1 MASTGGDQ
9 KTLPMKILAFLDSAA
24 GGDWPPLLGLMALLR
39 GQGHEIGAVC
49 DQALVPAVAE
59 AGCLPVELP
68 EVLGLDRCLGP
79 VFSAIGRGEMLP
91 SGKGVQPLAIWGGK
105 VAVAAGELLG
115 RWRPELVLSTLFC
128 QEAAMATAQ
137 AWRIPWVVVNPSFF
151 FGDRKRLPSAEDFS
165 PQGLLLY
172 RHWLLPPMLQ
182 ADLVLHA
189 TDPLFDGAGPLP
201 ARHLYLGPL
210 FWELPG
216 ELPPLLATKGPPWLL
231 LSLSTSP
238 QQDDQRILEQAAL
251 ALADMECRVL
261 VTLASAGS
269 PIKAT
274 ALPANF
280 FVHGYVP
287 HSIVLPH
294 CRLAISHGGHGLVL
308 KAICHGVQQLLVP
321 WGRDQPGV
329 ASRAAALG
337 VARVLRPADIDGE
350 SLGKLVRNL
359 LADSVCY
366 VKVCDHARR
375 LALTGFLPL
384 ALQRLQQVAAAG
396 RHRG

>member
-1 MASTGGDQ
+1 
-9 KTLPMKILAFLDSAA
+9 MKILAFLDSAA

-39 GQGHEIGAVC
+39 GQGHEVGAVC
-49 DQALVPAVAE
+49 DRTLVPAVAG
-59 AGCLPVELP
+59 AGCLPVEVP
-68 EVLGLDRCLGP
+68 ADLGLDRPLGSLL
-79 VFSAIGRGEMLP
+79 SAISLGEALLA
-91 SGKGVQPLAIWGGK
+91 GKGVQPLAIWGRQ

-128 QEAAMATAQ
+128 QEAAMATAK

-151 FGDRKRLPSAEDFS
+151 FGDRKRHPRSEDFS
-165 PQGLLLY
+165 PGGLLLY

-189 TDPLFDGAGPLP
+189 TAPLFDGSGPLP
-201 ARHLYLGPL
+201 GGHLYLGPL
-210 FWELPG
+210 SWEMPG

-251 ALADMECRVL
+251 ALAQKECRVL
-261 VTLASAGS
+261 VTLASPGR
-269 PIKAT
+269 PITTT

-287 HSIVLPH
+287 HSLVLPH

-308 KAICHGVQQLLVP
+308 KAMRYGVPQLLVP
-321 WGRDQPGV
+321 WGRDQPGA

-337 VARVLRPADIDGE
+337 VGRVLEPAEIHRPGLAETVMAMLADP
-350 SLGKLVRNL
+350 RL
-359 LADSVCY
+359 LALTRS
-366 VKVCDHARR
+366 HARR
-375 LALTGFLPL
+375 LAAQRFLP
-384 ALQRLQQVAAAG
+384 AAVQRLQGLAG
-396 RHRG
+396 TSP

>member
-1 MASTGGDQ
+1 
-9 KTLPMKILAFLDSAA
+9 MKILAFLDSAA

-39 GQGHEIGAVC
+39 HQRHEIDAVC
-49 DQALVPAVAE
+49 DQALVTAVAG
-59 AGCLPVELP
+59 AGCLPVEVP
-68 EVLGLDRCLGP
+68 ADLGLGRCLGP
-79 VFSAIGRGEMLP
+79 LFSAMERGEMLP
-91 SGKGVQPLAIWGGK
+91 SGDGVQPLAIWGGK
-105 VAVAAGELLG
+105 AAMAASELLG

-151 FGDRKRLPSAEDFS
+151 FGDRKRQPHSKDFS
-165 PQGLLLY
+165 PGGLLLY

-189 TDPLFDGAGPLP
+189 TDPLFDGAGSLP

-210 FWELPG
+210 SWELPG
-216 ELPPLLATKGPPWLL
+216 ELPRLIATPGPPWLL

-238 QQDDQRILEQAAL
+238 QQDDQRILELAAL
-251 ALADMECRVL
+251 ALAGMECRVL
-261 VTLASAGS
+261 VTLASSGR

-287 HSIVLPH
+287 HSLVLPH
-294 CRLAISHGGHGLVL
+294 CRVAISHGGHGLVL
-308 KAICHGVQQLLVP
+308 KAMRHGVPQLLVP

-329 ASRAAALG
+329 ASRAAALR

-350 SLGKLVRNL
+350 SLGEMVSNL
-359 LADSVCY
+359 LADSGWHDHA
-366 VKVCDHARR
+366 CDHARR
-375 LALTGFLPL
+375 LASMRLLPV

-396 RHRG
+396 RHRR

>member
-1 MASTGGDQ
+1 
-9 KTLPMKILAFLDSAA
+9 MKILAFLDSAA
-24 GGDWPPLLGLMALLR
+24 GGDWPPLLGLMAFLR
-39 GQGHEIGAVC
+39 GQGNEIRAVC
-49 DQALVPAVAE
+49 DQALVSAVAG
-59 AGCLPVELP
+59 AGCLPVEVP
-68 EVLGLDRCLGP
+68 VDLGLDRCLGP
-79 VFSAIGRGEMLP
+79 LFSVMNRGEMLP
-91 SGKGVQPLAIWGGK
+91 SYDGAQPLAIWGGK
-105 VAVAAGELLG
+105 VAVVAAELLG

-128 QEAAMATAQ
+128 QESVMAAAQ

-151 FGDRKRLPSAEDFS
+151 FGDRKRQPRSEDFS
-165 PQGLLLY
+165 PGGLLLY

-201 ARHLYLGPL
+201 AGHLYLGPL
-210 FWELPG
+210 SWELPG
-216 ELPPLLATKGPPWLL
+216 ELPPLLTTKGPPWLL

-251 ALADMECRVL
+251 ALAEMECRVL
-261 VTLASAGS
+261 VTLASPGR

-287 HSIVLPH
+287 HSLVLPH

-308 KAICHGVQQLLVP
+308 KAMRHGVPQLLVP

-329 ASRAAALG
+329 AFRAAALG
-337 VARVLRPADIDGE
+337 VAQVLRPADIDGG
-350 SLGKLVRNL
+350 SLGEMVRNL
-359 LADSVCY
+359 LADSGCHVRY
-366 VKVCDHARR
+366 HARR
-375 LALTGFLPL
+375 LAPLRLLPNV
-384 ALQRLQQVAAAG
+384 LQRLQRVAAAG
-396 RHRG
+396 RHRR